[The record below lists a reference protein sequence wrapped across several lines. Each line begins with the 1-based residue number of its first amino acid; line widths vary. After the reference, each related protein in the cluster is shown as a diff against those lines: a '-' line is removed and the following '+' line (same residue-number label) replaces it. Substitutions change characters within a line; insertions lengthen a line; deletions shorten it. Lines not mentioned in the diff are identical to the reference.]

1 MPPLASRGLC
11 WEHGLDRNSLFG
23 GNPIGVIV
31 RLVVLS
37 IIVGVV
43 MSALDIRP
51 ENILYHIQMLIHRI
65 SMLGFGVFEGVLGYF
80 LLGAV
85 VVIPI
90 WIIARILS
98 ALGGG
103 GRRE

>member
-1 MPPLASRGLC
+1 M
-11 WEHGLDRNSLFG
+11 DRNSIFG

-31 RLVVLS
+31 RLIVLS
-37 IIVGVV
+37 IIVGIV

-51 ENILYHIQMLIHRI
+51 ENIFYHVQMLIHRI
-65 SMLGFGVFEGVLGYF
+65 SALGFGVFEGAFGYF

-85 VVIPI
+85 VVIPV
-90 WIIARILS
+90 WIIARILG
-98 ALGGG
+98 AMGGG

>member
-1 MPPLASRGLC
+1 M
-11 WEHGLDRNSLFG
+11 DRNGLFG

-31 RLVVLS
+31 RLIVLS
-37 IIVGVV
+37 IIVGIV

-51 ENILYHIQMLIHRI
+51 ENIFYHVQMLIHRI
-65 SMLGFGVFEGVLGYF
+65 STLGFGAFEGAVGYF

-85 VVIPI
+85 VVIPV
-90 WIIARILS
+90 WIIARILG

-103 GRRE
+103 GRGGRGE